1 MSKSW
6 WSRFWETGYDHR
18 LVTAAV
24 LLALLALLAQMSVQ
38 IGFLAR
44 NMDTR
49 AVIAA
54 IDNDGGVAVGTASQT
69 KLYDDN
75 GWRPYGPLYYR
86 AVRILHHLGAQ
97 PISTSAPTSD
107 SKGIDRDIQLLQA
120 RERSHHFL
128 LTLVS
133 YLSLVSLCILLAS
146 LVTKTLFARIFT
158 TSLLLTAFT
167 ANGTWTEMIL
177 RPHPDHLFAALAGL
191 ATWRTWVWLQSESL
205 ADRRWMAA
213 SWGLATATKMSVITF
228 IPGLLL
234 LFIRRE
240 RTWTFRWRE
249 LFATLGVASLTY
261 LAVGFPQSFNFL
273 GVIEFLLE
281 QKRNVL
287 PGTWDSFVGWMELF
301 RQQLAWPSLT
311 LVLATLVLGGAT
323 GPSKLTWSWIAWL
336 RLGLAILC
344 GWIYLVSQNVVSPNT
359 WYPFPFVAAFLV
371 IGSLG
376 LKAALHARLNDQ
388 QRARIHRGLT
398 NAWVQIVAF
407 ILIPYAVVGTPQA
420 WTEQFA
426 LLQRCRPEARQV
438 ERLVNAEALRLTGRS
453 DAILVDPYIPYS
465 HLFHDREIR
474 MAWDMT
480 PERWTERVRLI
491 ALKSEYYQMYLPREE
506 GGSPGFV
513 NHLKDPEA
521 TRNFY
526 RLFWKKSETTS
537 PSGEKWKRVYR
548 DECTFELWAPDE
560 RANPS

>member
-6 WSRFWETGYDHR
+6 WSRFWEKGYDHR
-18 LVTAAV
+18 LTTAAV
-24 LLALLALLAQMSVQ
+24 LLAIFALIAQMSVQ

-54 IDNDGGVAVGTASQT
+54 IDNDGGVAVGTAEQT

-97 PISTSAPTSD
+97 PTPASEAS
-107 SKGIDRDIQLLQA
+107 GVEREIQLLQA

-133 YLSLVSLCILLAS
+133 YLSLVGLCALLAM
-146 LVTKTLFARIFT
+146 LVTESLFARILT
-158 TSLLLTAFT
+158 TSMLLTAFT

-177 RPHPDHLFAALAGL
+177 RPHPDHLFAALVGF
-191 ATWRTWVWLQSESL
+191 ATWRTWVWLQSENS
-205 ADRRWMAA
+205 ADRCWMAVC
-213 SWGLATATKMSVITF
+213 WGLATATKMSVITF

-234 LFIRRE
+234 LFLRRE
-240 RTWTFRWRE
+240 PSWAFRWRE
-249 LFATLGVASLTY
+249 LLVTIGIASMTY

-287 PGTWDSFVGWMELF
+287 PGTWDSFVGWLQLF
-301 RQQLAWPSLT
+301 REQLTWPALT
-311 LVLATLVLGGAT
+311 LALATLVLGGAGRPFT
-323 GPSKLTWSWIAWL
+323 LAWSWVAWL
-336 RLGLAILC
+336 RLAFAILC

-371 IGSLG
+371 VGSLG
-376 LKAALHARLNDQ
+376 LRAALQSRVNDRHQ
-388 QRARIHRGLT
+388 AGINRWLT
-398 NAWVQIVAF
+398 NAWVQLATF
-407 ILIPYAVVGTPQA
+407 ILLPYAIVGTPQA

-438 ERLVNAEALRLTGRS
+438 EQLVNAEALRQTKQS
-453 DAILVDPYIPYS
+453 EAILVDPYIPYS

-474 MAWDMT
+474 MAWEMT
-480 PERWTERVRLI
+480 PDRWTEKVRLI

-526 RLFWKKSETTS
+526 RFFWKKSETTS
-537 PSGEKWKRVYR
+537 PSGQKWKRVYR
-548 DECTFELWAPDE
+548 DDCTFELWAPDE
-560 RANPS
+560 KADPS